1 MSVLNTEWIKSYIT
15 NNHKLDEKTGETIYE
30 PVLYRWSHGATDYH
44 MGAGMMYF
52 SLVYYMKARNCV
64 CLGSGG
70 GFVPRI
76 MSQARLELWKD
87 QTVGGQEQYE
97 FAETGTTIIVDAC
110 NGVNGVTDWDKKD
123 SFFRLQFQPR
133 FLKTTTEDAF
143 YNFFVKQEFKIDYL
157 HIDADH
163 SYEQVKWDF
172 ENYSTLLSEHGII
185 TIHDTDSH
193 YVDTNAIPQGHKDG
207 TREPYDDVSGPIRL
221 IKELEQDDEWQVF
234 NFFDYG
240 QIREKPSST
249 GVTLLRRK

>member
-163 SYEQVKWDF
+163 TFDGCKKDF
-172 ENYSTLLSEHGII
+172 ELYSQIMNKGGII
-185 TIHDTDSH
+185 TIHDTDKD
-193 YVDTNAIPQGHKDG
+193 YVDNFVELEGHKG
-207 TREPYDDVSGPIRL
+207 DDLSGPADFVKSIDKR
-221 IKELEQDDEWQVF
+221 KFEVF
-234 NFFDYG
+234 NLFNHN
-240 QIREKPSST
+240 IVKWKPSST
-249 GVTLLRRK
+249 GITIVRKK

>member
-157 HIDADH
+157 HIDAH
-163 SYEQVKWDF
+163 IQIEK
-172 ENYSTLLSEHGII
+172 I
-185 TIHDTDSH
+185 TIYNTLGKLVLAQSANPSIEISH
-193 YVDTNAIPQGHKDG
+193 LPNGIYFVEIFAEGNRT
-207 TREPYDDVSGPIRL
+207 
-221 IKELEQDDEWQVF
+221 IKRF
-234 NFFDYG
+234 IKN
-240 QIREKPSST
+240 
-249 GVTLLRRK
+249 